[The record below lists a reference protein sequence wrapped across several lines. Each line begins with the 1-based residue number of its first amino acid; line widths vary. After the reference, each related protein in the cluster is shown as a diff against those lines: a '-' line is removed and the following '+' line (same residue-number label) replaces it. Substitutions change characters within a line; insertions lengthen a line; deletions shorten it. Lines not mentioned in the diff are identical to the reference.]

1 MVLHLGEFGVKPP
14 PVAAQTAAAPVE
26 GATPTT
32 EAPPTPTPLPPDIIT
47 LVVSPQ
53 DALVLNYINRLT
65 EKYPRS
71 VEMTLALR
79 SAGDTTVTE
88 TESVTLQ
95 YMFERFN
102 ITLPTKLNY
111 GVAAS
116 TIPTATPAP

>member
-1 MVLHLGEFGVKPP
+1 MEK
-14 PVAAQTAAAPVE
+14 
-26 GATPTT
+26 
-32 EAPPTPTPLPPDIIT
+32 
-47 LVVSPQ
+47 SPG
-53 DALVLNYINRLT
+53 
-65 EKYPRS
+65 S
-71 VEMTLALR
+71 VQMTLALR

-116 TIPTATPAP
+116 AAFTATPAP